1 MTIAESVLLQRR
13 RGSYQIIYVWK
24 ILNEKVTNLNPPLIV
39 INSSGRLGRQCMK
52 ISYS

>member
-24 ILNEKVTNLNPPLIV
+24 ILNEKVTNLNPPLI
-39 INSSGRLGRQCMK
+39 NSSGRLGRQCMK